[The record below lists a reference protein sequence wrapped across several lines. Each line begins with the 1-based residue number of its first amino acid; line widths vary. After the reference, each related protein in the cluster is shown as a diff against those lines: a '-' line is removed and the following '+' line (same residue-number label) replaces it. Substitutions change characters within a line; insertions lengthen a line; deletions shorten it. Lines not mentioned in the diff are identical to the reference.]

1 MANRAVRQG
10 FADMNMLQFATRLEV
25 LWTSSAAQQDLSN
38 GTDYAAGITPG
49 GPWKVAISCRLV
61 ATSGTG
67 A

>member
-1 MANRAVRQG
+1 
-10 FADMNMLQFATRLEV
+10 MNMLQFATRLEV